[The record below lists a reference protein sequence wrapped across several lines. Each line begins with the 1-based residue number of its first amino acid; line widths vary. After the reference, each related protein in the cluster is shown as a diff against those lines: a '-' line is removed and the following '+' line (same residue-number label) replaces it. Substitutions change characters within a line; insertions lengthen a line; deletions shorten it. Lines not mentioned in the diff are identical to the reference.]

1 MRYKTGSAK
10 MYYSI
15 SEVSDMT
22 GVKAHVLRYWETE
35 FPSLRPKKN
44 RAGNRNYR
52 PKDIKAILVIRDL
65 LYREKFTISGAR
77 KKLQEHYGNPDPL
90 INQLQIPF
98 ADPEARQILKEFA
111 AGPLWRRLWS
121 LRDCI
126 IARELPVWLPPSM
139 VESGRG
145 GDPVG
150 FASGMIDLAYRHPE
164 EGALVVADYKTDRV
178 DSEQE
183 LQSRAQEY
191 RDQGRLY
198 AHAIRGALQLEALP
212 RFELWFLRAGRTVW
226 VPVDG

>member
-1 MRYKTGSAK
+1 MRYKTSSAK

-52 PKDIKAILVIRDL
+52 PKDIKAVLVIRDL

-98 ADPEARQILKEFA
+98 ADPEARQILMSIKNDLEELRSILSERSHDKE
-111 AGPLWRRLWS
+111 S
-121 LRDCI
+121 
-126 IARELPVWLPPSM
+126 
-139 VESGRG
+139 
-145 GDPVG
+145 
-150 FASGMIDLAYRHPE
+150 
-164 EGALVVADYKTDRV
+164 
-178 DSEQE
+178 DS
-183 LQSRAQEY
+183 
-191 RDQGRLY
+191 
-198 AHAIRGALQLEALP
+198 
-212 RFELWFLRAGRTVW
+212 T
-226 VPVDG
+226 